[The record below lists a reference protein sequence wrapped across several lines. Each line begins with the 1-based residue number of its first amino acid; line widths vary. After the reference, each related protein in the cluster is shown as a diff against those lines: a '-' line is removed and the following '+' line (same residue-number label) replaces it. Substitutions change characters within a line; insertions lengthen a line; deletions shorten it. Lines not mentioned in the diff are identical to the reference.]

1 MRRRFYF
8 KTLSSSNLLSF
19 HHQLTFSTIS
29 HGSAHPSH
37 ATETRIY
44 TYLVRTCLRKC
55 KQVKTPNLFDEIP
68 QRLSQFSTTN
78 KIIHAHS
85 LVLGFWS
92 KGALGNVIFDL
103 YAKCGDM
110 DYAEKAFERLE
121 DRDILA
127 WNSILSM
134 HSKQGLPHLVVKY
147 FGLLRNSGG
156 WPNEFTFAIVLSSC
170 ARLEMVGYGRQL
182 HCNVVKTGFESSS
195 YCGAALI
202 DMYAKCKFL
211 SDARRIFD
219 GAVELDRVSWTS
231 MIGGYVKFGL
241 PEEAVKVFQE
251 MEKVG
256 RVPDQVA
263 FLTAMNAYVDLGRLD
278 DASDLFSRMPNQ
290 NVVAWNLMISGHAKG
305 GYGAEA
311 TEFFQNMKK
320 AGIKSTRS
328 TLGSVL
334 SAIASLAALDF
345 GLLVHAEAI
354 KQGLHSNVYV
364 GSSLVSM
371 YAKCGKMEA
380 AKKVFDALDE
390 QNIVLWNAILGGY
403 VQNGYANEVMELF
416 FNIKSCGFYPDDFTY
431 SSVLSACACLKY
443 LELGRQL
450 HSVIIKNKF
459 ASNLFVGNALVDM
472 YAKSGALEDARQQF
486 ELIRNRDNVSWN
498 AIIVGYVQEEDEV
511 EAFHLFRRMN
521 LLGILPDEVS
531 LASILSACA
540 SVKGLGQGKQ
550 VHCLSVKSGLE
561 TKLYCGSS
569 LIDMYAKCGAIDSA
583 HKILSCMPEW
593 SVVSMNAL
601 IAGYCQINLEQAV
614 NLFREML
621 VDGINSTEITFA
633 SLLDACDGQQKL
645 NLGMQIHCLILK
657 MGLQLDDEFLGVSL
671 LGMYMNSL
679 RTTDASI
686 LFSEFSNTK
695 SAVVWTAMISGL
707 TQNDCSMR
715 ALQLYKEMRS
725 CNVLPD
731 QATFVSALR
740 ACAVVS
746 SIRDG
751 REIHSLI
758 FHTGFH
764 SDELTS
770 SALVDMYAKCGDV
783 KSSMRVFKEMNSKKD
798 VISWNSMIVGFA
810 KNGYAEDALRVFDE
824 MKQSHVI
831 PDDVTF
837 LGVLNA
843 CSHSGRVSEGRQ
855 IFDMMVNFYGMQ
867 PRADHCACMVDLLG
881 RWGSLKEAE
890 EFIDKLNFEPDAK
903 VWATMLGACRIH
915 GDDIKGQQAAEK
927 LIELEP
933 QNSSPYV
940 LLSNIYAASGNWDE
954 VNTLRREMREKGVK
968 KLPGCSW
975 IVVGQETNLFV
986 AGDKSH
992 PSASEIDAVLKDLTP
1007 LMRENDYVAQIDFF
1021 GHDEY

>member
-1 MRRRFYF
+1 
-8 KTLSSSNLLSF
+8 LQN
-19 HHQLTFSTIS
+19 
-29 HGSAHPSH
+29 
-37 ATETRIY
+37 
-44 TYLVRTCLRKC
+44 CLQKS
-55 KQVKTPNLFDEIP
+55 KQVKTHSLFDEIP

-78 KIIHAHS
+78 KIIHAQS
-85 LVLGFWS
+85 LKLGFWS
-92 KGALGNVIFDL
+92 KGVLGNVIVDL
-103 YAKCGDM
+103 YAKCADV
-110 DYAEKAFERLE
+110 DYAERAFKQLE
-121 DRDILA
+121 DKDILA

-134 HSKQGLPHLVVKY
+134 HSKQGFPHLVVKY
-147 FGLLRNSGG
+147 FGLLWNSGV

-170 ARLEMVGYGRQL
+170 ARLEMVKCGRQV
-182 HCNVVKTGFESSS
+182 HCNVVKMGFESIS
-195 YCGAALI
+195 YCEGALI
-202 DMYAKCKFL
+202 GMYAKCNFL
-211 SDARRIFD
+211 TDARSIFD
-219 GAVELDRVSWTS
+219 GAVELDKVSWTS
-231 MIGGYVKFGL
+231 MIGGYIKVGL
-241 PEEAVKVFQE
+241 PEEAVKLFQE

-256 RVPDQVA
+256 QEPDQVA
-263 FLTAMNAYVDLGRLD
+263 FVTVINAYVDLGRLEN
-278 DASDLFSRMPNQ
+278 ASDLFSRMPNR

-305 GYGAEA
+305 GHGVEA
-311 TEFFQNMKK
+311 IEFFQNMRK

-345 GLLVHAEAI
+345 GLLVHAEAL

-380 AKKVFDALDE
+380 AKKVFDTFNE
-390 QNIVLWNAILGGY
+390 QNVVLWNAMLGGY
-403 VQNGYANEVMELF
+403 VQNGYANEVTELF
-416 FNIKSCGFYPDDFTY
+416 FNMKSCGFYPDDFTY
-431 SSVLSACACLKY
+431 SSILSACACLKY
-443 LELGRQL
+443 LDLGRQL

-498 AIIVGYVQEEDEV
+498 VIIVGYVQEEDEV

-540 SVKGLGQGKQ
+540 SVRGLEQGKQ
-550 VHCLSVKSGLE
+550 VHCLSVKTGQE
-561 TKLYCGSS
+561 TKLYSGSS

-583 HKILSCMPEW
+583 HKILACMPER

-601 IAGYCQINLEQAV
+601 IAGYAQINLEQAV
-614 NLFREML
+614 NLFRDML
-621 VDGINSTEITFA
+621 VEGINSTEITFA
-633 SLLDACDGQQKL
+633 SLLDACHEQQKL
-645 NLGMQIHCLILK
+645 NLGRQIHCLILK

-679 RTTDASI
+679 RTTDASV
-686 LFSEFSNTK
+686 LFSEFSNPK

-707 TQNDCSMR
+707 SQNDCSVG

-725 CNVLPD
+725 CNVLLD

-746 SIRDG
+746 SIKDG
-751 REIHSLI
+751 RETHSLI
-758 FHTGFH
+758 FHTGFD

-783 KSSMRVFKEMNSKKD
+783 KSSMQVFKEMSRKKD

-824 MKQSHVI
+824 MKQSHI
-831 PDDVTF
+831 TPDDVTF
-837 LGVLNA
+837 LGVLTA
-843 CSHSGRVSEGRQ
+843 CSHSGRVSEGRL
-855 IFDMMVNFYGMQ
+855 IFDMMVNLYGMQ

-890 EFIDKLNFEPDAK
+890 EFINKLNFEPDAK

-915 GDDIKGQQAAEK
+915 GDDIRGQQAAEK

-975 IVVGQETNLFV
+975 IVVGQETNMFV

-992 PSASEIDAVLKDLTP
+992 HSASEIDAVLKDLTP
-1007 LMRENDYVAQIDFF
+1007 LMRENDYVVQLDFF
-1021 GHDEY
+1021 GDDEE